1 MALYR
6 SVLPVLA
13 LLLLTAC
20 ATTPPPRGQIVTSDQ
35 ANRAGLGGAATAP
48 LRDLDLLRTRI
59 PPVLLDA
66 LEDPYRRPSPYT
78 CAEIRAEIIPLE
90 DALGADYDQPPSR
103 NDRDLLTRAN
113 EAVLGAAA
121 GAAQDLIPMR
131 SWVRRLSG
139 AERHDKLVSAA
150 ITAGGVRRGYLKGA
164 GEARNCQTT
173 AGPRPGLFP
182 F

>member
-1 MALYR
+1 MAPHR

-13 LLLLTAC
+13 LLLLAAC
-20 ATTPPPRGQIVTSDQ
+20 ATTPPPRGQIVTSAQ
-35 ANRAGLGGAATAP
+35 ANRAGLGAAATAP

-66 LEDPYRRPSPYT
+66 LKDPYRRPSPYT
-78 CAEIRAEIIPLE
+78 CPEIRALIIPLD
-90 DALGADYDQPPSR
+90 DALGADYDRPPSR
-103 NDRDLLTRAN
+103 GEPDLVTRASD
-113 EAVLGAAA
+113 AVLGAAA
-121 GAAQDLIPMR
+121 GAAQDAIPLR
-131 SWVRRLSG
+131 SWVRRMSG
-139 AERHDKLVSAA
+139 AERHDRLVSAA
-150 ITAGGVRRGYLKGA
+150 INAGTARRAYLKGA